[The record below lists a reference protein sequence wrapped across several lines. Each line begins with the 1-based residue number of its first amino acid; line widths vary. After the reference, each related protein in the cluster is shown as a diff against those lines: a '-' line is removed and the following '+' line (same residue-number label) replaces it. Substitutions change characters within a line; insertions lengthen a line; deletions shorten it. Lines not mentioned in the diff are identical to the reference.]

1 MTISVG
7 AAVVE
12 GVRRVELLER
22 ASVLGL
28 VEPLDTESTPL
39 LRRALGAGG
48 GASAD
53 ILAVRVVPASPRAI
67 QEHWLRFPIEKLA
80 ATAPLLVDL
89 SSIQLPAD
97 VLHALLDHLARVAAG
112 SGRICVVTGSL
123 ARRADLYSLGR
134 PRLAV
139 FTTIADALQALV
151 FSAEGELDLR
161 AAALSWSGR

>member
-12 GVRRVELLER
+12 AVRGVELFER

-48 GASAD
+48 STTD
-53 ILAVRVVPASPRAI
+53 TLAVRVVPASPRTI
-67 QEHWLRFPIEKLA
+67 QEHWLRFPLDELA

-97 VLHALLDHLARVAAG
+97 VLHTMLDHLARHSAG
-112 SGRICVVTGSL
+112 NGRICVVTGSL

-139 FTTIADALQALV
+139 FTSIADALQALV
-151 FSAEGELDLR
+151 FSAEGAIGLR
-161 AAALSWSGR
+161 ASTLSWAGR